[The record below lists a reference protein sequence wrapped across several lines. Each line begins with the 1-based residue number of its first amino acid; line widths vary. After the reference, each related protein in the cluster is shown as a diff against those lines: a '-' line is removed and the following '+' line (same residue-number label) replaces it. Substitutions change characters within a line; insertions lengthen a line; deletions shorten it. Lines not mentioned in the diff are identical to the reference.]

1 VDLEV
6 SLFENILKNPF
17 FLASGPLSYSAEGII
32 KADRAGAGAI
42 VTKTIRQKAAE
53 NPTPHIIESD
63 NNTLINAEK
72 WSDLPPER
80 WIKKEIP
87 RVNDISAMLIA
98 SIGHTAAEVENYLGP
113 VEEAGA
119 DGFELVSYDRNTL
132 LPMVEKARSITNK
145 PVLVKVSPNWDSPV
159 ETALEALEAGGS
171 GVTVMDSLGP
181 VLRIDIEEESPLL
194 GSENGTGW
202 LSGKAINPLMLRY
215 VAQIASS
222 TEKPI
227 IATGGISTAEDAMEA
242 LMAGASAT
250 GLCSAPILKGVEH
263 FETLRQNMKD
273 LMDSKGYESPSE
285 VTGAALKNLTDKER
299 SNELSFKFAENKCI
313 NCGRCVTV
321 CSYDARS
328 LKDGEMELSNER
340 CRHCGLCV
348 SVCPTEALTHE

>member
-1 VDLEV
+1 MNLEV
-6 SLFENILKNPF
+6 SLFGNTLKNPF
-17 FLASGPLSYSAEGII
+17 VLASGPLSYSAKGII
-32 KADRAGAGAI
+32 KADQAGAGAI

-53 NPTPHIIESD
+53 NPTPHIVESND
-63 NNTLINAEK
+63 NTLMNAEK

-80 WIKKEIP
+80 WIEEEIP

-98 SIGHTAAEVENYLGP
+98 SIGHTAAEVESYLGP
-113 VEEAGA
+113 VEKAGV
-119 DGFELVSYDRNTL
+119 DGFELVSYDRDTL

-159 ETALEALEAGGS
+159 ETALEALETGGS

-202 LSGKAINPLMLRY
+202 LSGEAIKPLMLKY

-227 IATGGISTAEDAMEA
+227 IATGGITSAEDAMEA
-242 LMAGASAT
+242 LMAGATAT
-250 GLCSAPILKGVEH
+250 GLCSAPILRGLEH
-263 FETLRQNMKD
+263 FTTLQHDMED
-273 LMDSKGYESPSE
+273 LLDSMGYESPSN
-285 VTGAALKNLTDKER
+285 VTGVALKNLTGKEH
-299 SNELSFKFAENKCI
+299 SNKLSFKFDKNKCI

-328 LKDGEMELSNER
+328 LKDKVMELSNER

-348 SVCPTEALTHE
+348 SVCPTEALTHK

>member
-1 VDLEV
+1 MNLEV
-6 SLFENILKNPF
+6 SLLGNTLENPF
-17 FLASGPLSYSAEGII
+17 VLASGPLSYSAEGII

-42 VTKTIRQKAAE
+42 VTKTIRQEAAE
-53 NPTPHIIESD
+53 NPTPHIVESD
-63 NNTLINAEK
+63 NNSLINAEK

-80 WIKKEIP
+80 WIEEELP
-87 RVNDISAMLIA
+87 RVSDISAMLFA
-98 SIGHTAAEVENYLGP
+98 SIGHTAGEVESFVEP

-181 VLRIDIEEESPLL
+181 VLKIDIEKESPLL

-202 LSGKAINPLMLRY
+202 LSGEAINPLMLRY

-227 IATGGISTAEDAMEA
+227 IATGGITSAEDAMEA
-242 LMAGASAT
+242 LMAGAAAT
-250 GLCSAPILKGVEH
+250 GLCSAAILKGVEY
-263 FETLRQNMKD
+263 FGTLRQDMED
-273 LMDSKGYESPSE
+273 LMNSMEYETPSE
-285 VTGAALKNLTDKER
+285 VTGAALKNVTGKEH
-299 SNELSFKFAENKCI
+299 SNELSFKFDENKCI

-328 LKDGEMELSNER
+328 LENGKMELSKER